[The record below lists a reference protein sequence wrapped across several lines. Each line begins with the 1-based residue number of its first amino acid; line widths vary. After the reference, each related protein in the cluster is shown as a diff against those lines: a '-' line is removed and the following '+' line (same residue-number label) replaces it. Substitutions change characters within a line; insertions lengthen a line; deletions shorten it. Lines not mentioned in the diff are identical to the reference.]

1 MTSSFS
7 KAAYRSRHPTS
18 SVETLVGATIAG
30 KYRLVRPLGHGGMGT
45 VYKAE
50 NVVIGKVV
58 AIKLLHGSLQE
69 DDVAMQRF
77 QREARSMVAISHRN
91 IVEVI
96 DMGRDAN
103 GSPYLVMEY
112 VRGSSLKS
120 LIAKN
125 GALSVERAARIAGQI
140 LDALAATHRR
150 GIIHRDLKPE
160 NILIAGRPGDRDV
173 VKVVDFGISTFA
185 DSVAEY
191 EREADLTPTGLTMA
205 TPYYASPEQIRGAN
219 GRDPRVD
226 IYAVGVLLYEMM
238 SGHRPFEGDNLPEL
252 CTRILAGEIA
262 PLRVFRKDVPPA
274 FEAVIRKALA
284 NRAQD
289 RYQTAI
295 ELAQALVPFGAE
307 PLPAD
312 EPDPTDTFTSAE
324 HALGTYVANDIAEPL
339 PTVVDAA
346 RPLDLFDAPPQRPT
360 ERPLASVVV
369 HEKLARGL
377 FGYFA
382 QTYGN
387 AEVRGLLEALGPSVR
402 RALSA
407 KSCQSQALGHA
418 LLELTRQFGRGDR
431 AALAAAGR
439 HFVEASLRD
448 GELAPSAMPELFFS
462 LGASVW
468 QRYFAIGEARVTR
481 IGRGYGR
488 LEVRCTGSQAR
499 PPLALSVAMEGIL
512 EHGLKASGARAV
524 TVQMVECSALDGLID
539 AFEASWVR

>member
-7 KAAYRSRHPTS
+7 KAAYRSRHPAS
-18 SVETLVGATIAG
+18 SAETLVGATIAG

-69 DDVAMQRF
+69 DDIAMQRF

-96 DMGRDAN
+96 DMGRDTN

-125 GALSVERAARIAGQI
+125 GALPVVRAARIAGQI

-150 GIIHRDLKPE
+150 GIVHRDLKPE
-160 NILIAGRPGDRDV
+160 NILISARTGERDV

-191 EREADLTPTGLTMA
+191 EREAELTPTGLTMA

-226 IYAVGVLLYEMM
+226 LYAVGVLLYEMM

-262 PLRVFRKDVPPA
+262 PLCVFRKDVAPA
-274 FEAVIRKALA
+274 FEAIIRKALA

-289 RYQTAI
+289 RYQSAI
-295 ELAQALVPFGAE
+295 ELAQALVPFGADPVASE
-307 PLPAD
+307 
-312 EPDPTDTFTSAE
+312 EPDPTDTFTSVE
-324 HALGTYVANDIAEPL
+324 RALGSYVANDAAEPL
-339 PTVVDAA
+339 PTIVESTRGADPV
-346 RPLDLFDAPPQRPT
+346 PHRPT
-360 ERPLASVVV
+360 DRPRPSAVV

-382 QTYGN
+382 QSYGN
-387 AEVRGLLEALGPSVR
+387 AEVRTLLEALEPNVR

-407 KSCQSQALGHA
+407 KSCQSHALGQALTA
-418 LLELTRQFGRGDR
+418 LTRHFGRDERAELT
-431 AALAAAGR
+431 AAGR
-439 HFVEASLRD
+439 HFVDESLRD
-448 GELAPSAMPELFFS
+448 GELAQSAMPELFFS
-462 LGASVW
+462 LGASLW
-468 QRYFAIGEARVTR
+468 HRYFAIGEARVTR

-488 LEVRCTGSQAR
+488 LEVRCTGTQAR
-499 PPLALSVAMEGIL
+499 PPLALSVAMVGVL
-512 EHGLKASGARAV
+512 EQGLKESGARAV
-524 TVQMVECSALDGLID
+524 TVQMVESTALDGLID

>member
-7 KAAYRSRHPTS
+7 KAAFRSRHPTAAS
-18 SVETLVGATIAG
+18 EALIGTTIAG
-30 KYRLVRPLGHGGMGT
+30 KYRLVRRLGHGGMGT

-69 DDVAMQRF
+69 DEIAMQRF
-77 QREARSMVAISHRN
+77 QREARSMVAISHGN

-103 GSPYLVMEY
+103 GSPFLVMEY

-120 LIAKN
+120 LIASH
-125 GALSVERAARIAGQI
+125 GPLPVERAARIAGQI

-160 NILIAGRPGDRDV
+160 NILISARPGERDV
-173 VKVVDFGISTFA
+173 VKVVDFGISTFV

-226 IYAVGVLLYEMM
+226 IYAVGVLLYEML

-262 PLRVFRKDVPPA
+262 PLRVFRKDVPA
-274 FEAVIRKALA
+274 KLEVILRRALA

-289 RYQTAI
+289 RFQSAI
-295 ELAQALVPFGAE
+295 ELAQALVPFGAAVLRIE
-307 PLPAD
+307 
-312 EPDPTDTFTSAE
+312 EPDPTETFTSSEQSVAADEDDEPAPTLVEVAPAE
-324 HALGTYVANDIAEPL
+324 LL
-339 PTVVDAA
+339 PG
-346 RPLDLFDAPPQRPT
+346 RPT
-360 ERPLASVVV
+360 DRPMSSVVV

-377 FGYFA
+377 FGHFA
-382 QTYGN
+382 QHFGN
-387 AEVRGLLEALGPSVR
+387 VEVRRLIETLPPGVR
-402 RALSA
+402 HALSA
-407 KSCQSQALGHA
+407 KTCQSQALGHA
-418 LLELTRQFGRGDR
+418 LSELDKRFGRGDR
-431 AALAAAGR
+431 GELSAAGR
-439 HFVEASLRD
+439 HFVRESLRD
-448 GELAPSAMPELFFS
+448 GELTKSAVPELFFS
-462 LGASVW
+462 QAAGLW
-468 QRYFAIGEARVTR
+468 QRYFTIGEARVTSV
-481 IGRGYGR
+481 GRGYAR

-499 PPLALSVAMEGIL
+499 PPLALTVAMLGML
-512 EHGLKASGARAV
+512 EQGLTSSGAS
-524 TVQMVECSALDGLID
+524 TVSVQLVESTALDGRID
-539 AFEASWVR
+539 AFEATWVR